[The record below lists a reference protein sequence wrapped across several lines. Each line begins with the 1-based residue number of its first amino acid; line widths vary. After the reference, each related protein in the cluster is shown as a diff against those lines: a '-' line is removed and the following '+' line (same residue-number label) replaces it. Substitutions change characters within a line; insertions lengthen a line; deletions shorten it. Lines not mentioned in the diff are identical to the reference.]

1 MDWST
6 SGKIAL
12 MTDAQKGIYVSLLVK
27 QWLDPSCSITTNKEI
42 LQKLLPGSRWKN
54 IEHVIKNCFD
64 IDEHDPAKA
73 RNSRLFVEHCIAINK
88 SQKAKKSVMC
98 REVKRKKHVDEDT
111 TRIEQGFDK
120 DLTRIGNKLRNNQ
133 EPNHLNPMSLES
145 SNDERTMNERS
156 SIQIQTHIQTEPI
169 IKKKKIRPAFVK
181 PTVEEIEA
189 FCRQRNKGIKGQ
201 EFFDHYETRG
211 WVVGK
216 NQTPMKDWQAAVRTW
231 EGNKNGLQA
240 SSSQRPAGRNFTK
253 EREQEQRDKYE
264 RLRSRNNILPGN
276 LHKDKSNGTGNSSM
290 AKQIDS
296 VPKVEVGQLG
306 GICRTDEAGEHF

>member
-1 MDWST
+1 
-6 SGKIAL
+6 
-12 MTDAQKGIYVSLLVK
+12 
-27 QWLDPSCSITTNKEI
+27 
-42 LQKLLPGSRWKN
+42 
-54 IEHVIKNCFD
+54 
-64 IDEHDPAKA
+64 
-73 RNSRLFVEHCIAINK
+73 
-88 SQKAKKSVMC
+88 MC

-276 LHKDKSNGTGNSSM
+276 LHKDKSNGTGIAVWQNRLIQFPKWKLDSLGEYAGPMKLENISNWMNAAQRPTEPEPKKQLMDNSARACGTELWTGLKEIMRSETNDPRGDILKLLERLAIKYPQH
-290 AKQIDS
+290 AKYLTYR
-296 VPKVEVGQLG
+296 KE
-306 GICRTDEAGEHF
+306 